1 MRDPGRERDIMREC
15 KKELVILS
23 FTQAGTE
30 LNRTVCSLLC
40 QRGMTCSGYTVKRCA
55 GDGILPL
62 PEEKAAFFEKR
73 WGTCAFLFIGAAGI
87 AVRYIAPWV
96 KDKFTDSPVLV
107 MDEKGCYV
115 IPILSGHV
123 GGAAELAEEIAQ
135 AAGAVP
141 IHTTATDVQG
151 KFAVDVFARK
161 NGLVITDRGMAKKI
175 TAAVLDG
182 EKIAFCASQDI
193 RITGTMPEELVL
205 CRDRNESEK
214 FSCKI
219 LVADSDT
226 MPGNG
231 YLLLKPKNVVAGV
244 GCRRGIR
251 EEDLEHGL
259 RRVLGQHGLDLDQVE
274 ALASIDLK
282 KEEPALLALSG
293 RYRIPFVTYPAE
305 ELREIREVTQRSEF
319 VEQTTGVDNV
329 CERAAQKYCETGT
342 MIQGK
347 WIGVSMTA
355 ALVRRPAV
363 LSFDI

>member
-1 MRDPGRERDIMREC
+1 MSES

-23 FTQAGTE
+23 FTQAGTGW
-30 LNRTVCSLLC
+30 NRTLCGLLR
-40 QRGMTCSGYTVKRCA
+40 QRGMICSGYAVKRCA

-135 AAGAVP
+135 AAEAVP

-161 NGLVITDRGMAKKI
+161 NGLVLTDRVMAKQI
-175 TAAVLDG
+175 SAAVLDG
-182 EKIAFCASQDI
+182 EKIAFFVSPEI
-193 RITGTMPEELVL
+193 RISGTLPEELVL
-205 CRDRNESEK
+205 CREREEAGK
-214 FSCKI
+214 FRCKI
-219 LVADSDT
+219 LVADSDS

-231 YLLLKPKNVVAGV
+231 GLLLKPKNVIVGV

-251 EEDLEHGL
+251 EEVLEDGL
-259 RRVLGQHGLDLDQVE
+259 HRVLGQHGLELDQVE
-274 ALASIDLK
+274 ALASIELK

-293 RYRIPFVTYPAE
+293 KYRIPFVTYPAE
-305 ELREIREVTQRSEF
+305 KLREITDVTQRSEF
-319 VEQTTGVDNV
+319 VERTTGVDNV
-329 CERAAQKYCETGT
+329 CERAAQKCCETGT

-347 WIGVSMTA
+347 WIGTSMTA
-355 ALVRRPAV
+355 ALVRRPVV
-363 LSFDI
+363 LKFDI